1 MEGVVL
7 AGCIPIWAG
16 LLFFHELEKWLANF
30 YYFPWTFLFYSSSLP
45 LGSHD
50 VMCATFNKGEKTETL
65 QMLSHD
71 IFLTQ
76 QNIHDPYG
84 KNTQV
89 PLLVILNI

>member
-1 MEGVVL
+1 
-7 AGCIPIWAG
+7 
-16 LLFFHELEKWLANF
+16 
-30 YYFPWTFLFYSSSLP
+30 
-45 LGSHD
+45 
-50 VMCATFNKGEKTETL
+50 MCATFNKGEKTETL

-89 PLLVILNI
+89 PLVVILNI

>member
-30 YYFPWTFLFYSSSLP
+30 ITSHELSYSTPVSLP